1 MSIPTIKGESLK
13 YSSKV
18 VQSHISI
25 HSARYVYW
33 GEYPASFA
41 ACLGQEDCYRL
52 ILAKG
57 HDPNA
62 QDSNGNTVL
71 HMLVIHDKKVSG

>member
-1 MSIPTIKGESLK
+1 MLFLFLYAE
-13 YSSKV
+13 YF
-18 VQSHISI
+18 
-25 HSARYVYW
+25 RYVYW

-57 HDPNA
+57 ADPGYILKLTLTLSIETN
-62 QDSNGNTVL
+62 L
-71 HMLVIHDKKVSG
+71 F